1 MPRRQPTTKKNKR
14 ASQPNNFSFL
24 SSTIELSEGSTATRE
39 ELLRTGKFHDVRYG
53 WFEVTQGMLL
63 SMVDNFNQGVFGQ
76 NVFVDVNHSHGNGAA
91 AEVISLSVEGNKL
104 VADLEWTPFGIQMNR
119 ERKLC
124 YLSSEYA
131 ENYKDNETG
140 ETHGP
145 LLKGVGLTIR
155 PVIKHQRSIKLSSGN
170 EAARTYINPALSSKG
185 TITMNEELK
194 RLLAELKAAAL
205 SEIYIKQLSEL
216 FEQSAKDLSD
226 NAAIKTLCDSFIASG
241 KQLAET
247 PAGGTVTL
255 EIKSLS
261 DKASAPPTT
270 AGYDPAPGP
279 DNTKMLSA
287 ADVSEII
294 AKHERDRDTAV
305 RHAAKSL
312 SDKQAIFDK
321 SLAKAEGLTPDTIK
335 SLSSIRSVITADM
348 SDEQVKSL
356 AEHQIN
362 QGNQMEVSRQLS
374 SMGYR
379 APVSGTIVVGGDQS
393 ARSLQ
398 HAIDQGLRTSGAF
411 INSDIKL
418 SETTQPFVDEVLK
431 VFDHSYGKR
440 LFEENKVLSGD
451 GQTRLDNAYIP
462 ASFQRT
468 VIREVLHD
476 LRILQLVQKL
486 TDAGATMVTNVPF
499 EKRDNNQV
507 INDGIVFEGQGI
519 PFANVGTDHDT
530 AYVLAMKLALK
541 VSNEVM
547 HFTNKSLVNWN
558 AWGENV
564 RANVRI
570 IKELVV
576 RRLANEIQ
584 RTSDSFEAMDVANE
598 SVKAQL
604 DGTKSTIVTAK
615 FPIVRPFQQY
625 DMKGNTIGAPENPI
639 VLTINGTV
647 IKPWD
652 GSGKQASGT
661 YYVLKN
667 LNLGH
672 IQLVSEA
679 KDLTPVTPTVTAAT
693 LSYSVATNVVKFDL
707 NFDSAKTEYQK
718 HLNGLLRLVGDQKA
732 TMKAKRF
739 VQPEYLLMS
748 PLVNNEITK
757 ATEFITDSGRKGTDT
772 NFEGDLEKVKGIQT
786 FGTDAPGIDLG
797 DDRIHIGQR
806 NTTTYTVIKP
816 FQTGKAFEAVNE
828 LGQPTGEQVA
838 YGEEYNSIYT
848 PKPIRNRSTGIV
860 LFDSTSRTAVS

>member
-1 MPRRQPTTKKNKR
+1 MPRRSQTKKKNKR
-14 ASQPNNFSFL
+14 ANKPNSFSYT
-24 SSTIELSEGSTATRE
+24 SSTIALSEGSTATRE

-53 WFEVTQGMLL
+53 WFEVTHDMLL
-63 SMVDNFNQGVFGQ
+63 SMVNNFNRGVFGQ

-91 AEVISLSVEGNKL
+91 AEVMSLSIEGNTL
-104 VADLEWTPFGIQMNR
+104 VADLDWTPFGVQMNR

-131 ENYKDNETG
+131 EDYKDNETG
-140 ETHGP
+140 ITHGP

-155 PVIKHQRSIKLSSGN
+155 PVIKHQRSIKLSSGT
-170 EAARTYINPALSSKG
+170 ETARNYINPALQSKE

-194 RLLAELKAAAL
+194 RLLAELKKAAL
-205 SEIYIKQLSEL
+205 SALHIKQLSEL
-216 FEQSAKDLSD
+216 FETSAKGMTDD
-226 NAAIKTLCDSFIASG
+226 AQIKTLCDSFIDSG
-241 KQLAET
+241 KKLSEAV
-247 PAGGTVTL
+247 AGDTVTL

-261 DKASAPPTT
+261 EAPAPTT
-270 AGYDPAPGP
+270 VPA
-279 DNTKMLSA
+279 DKVLSA
-287 ADVSEII
+287 TDVGEII
-294 AKHERDRDTAV
+294 AKHERDRETAKQ
-305 RHAAKSL
+305 AADKTL
-312 SDKQAIFDK
+312 SDKQKIFDDA
-321 SLAKAEGLTPDTIK
+321 LAGAEGLTSDTTK
-335 SLSSIRSVITADM
+335 TLSSIRSVITSDM
-348 SDEQVKSL
+348 TDEQVQAL
-356 AEHQIN
+356 ADHQIT
-362 QGNQMEVSRQLS
+362 QGSQMEVSRQLS

-379 APVSGTIVVGGDQS
+379 APVAGNISVGGDQS
-393 ARSLQ
+393 ALSLQ
-398 HAIDQGLRTSGAF
+398 LAIDQGLKTSGAF

-440 LFEENKVLSGD
+440 LSEENKVLSGD
-451 GQTRLDNAYIP
+451 GQTSLDSAYIP

-486 TDAGATMVTNVPF
+486 TDAGATMVTNVPY

-507 INDGIVFEGQGI
+507 MNDGIVFEGQGI

-584 RTSDSFEAMDVANE
+584 RTSDSFEAMDVSAE
-598 SVKAQL
+598 SVASQL
-604 DGTKSTIVTAK
+604 DGSVSTIVTAN

-625 DMKGNTIGAPENPI
+625 DMKGNTIGSAENPI
-639 VLTINGTV
+639 TLTVDGTAV
-647 IKPWD
+647 TAWD
-652 GSGKQASGT
+652 GTGTQTAGT

-672 IQLVSEA
+672 IQLVSESA
-679 KDLTPVTPTVTAAT
+679 TLTPVTVSAAAAT
-693 LSYSVATNVVKFDL
+693 LSYSAATNIVKFDM
-707 NFDSAKTEYQK
+707 NFDDSTTEYKK
-718 HLNGLLRLVGDQKA
+718 HLNGLLSLVGDQKA
-732 TMKAKRF
+732 MMKSQRF
-739 VQPEYLLMS
+739 VMPEYLLMS
-748 PLVNNEITK
+748 ETLNNEITK
-757 ATEFITDSGRKGTDT
+757 ATEFITDAGRKGTDT

-797 DDRIHIGQR
+797 DNRIHMGQR

-816 FQTGKAFEAVNE
+816 FQTGKAFEAVNTS
-828 LGQPTGEQVA
+828 GQPTGEQVA

-848 PKPIRNRSTGIV
+848 PLPIRNRSTGV
-860 LFDSTSRTAVS
+860 VVFDSTTREVVS

>member
-1 MPRRQPTTKKNKR
+1 MPRRTPAKKKNKR
-14 ASQPNNFSFL
+14 VSKPNSFSFV
-24 SSTIELSEGSTATRE
+24 SSTIALSEGSTATRE

-53 WFEVTQGMLL
+53 WFEVTQDMLL
-63 SMVDNFNQGVFGQ
+63 SMVNNFNQGVFGQ

-91 AEVISLSVEGNKL
+91 AEVMSLSIEGNTL
-104 VADLEWTPFGIQMNR
+104 VADLDWTPFGVQMNR

-131 ENYKDNETG
+131 EDYKDNETG
-140 ETHGP
+140 ITHGP

-155 PVIKHQRSIKLSSGN
+155 PVIKHQRSIKLSSGT
-170 EAARTYINPALSSKG
+170 EAARNYINPALQSKE
-185 TITMNEELK
+185 TITMTEELK
-194 RLLAELKAAAL
+194 RLLAELKKAAL
-205 SEIYIKQLSEL
+205 SALHTKQLSEL
-216 FEQSAKDLSD
+216 FEKSAKGMTDEAD
-226 NAAIKTLCDSFIASG
+226 IKTLCDSFISSG
-241 KQLAET
+241 KALAEAA
-247 PAGGTVTL
+247 PGESVTL
-255 EIKSLS
+255 EIKTLS
-261 DKASAPPTT
+261 DAPATPV
-270 AGYDPAPGP
+270 AAPA
-279 DNTKMLSA
+279 DKMLSA
-287 ADVSEII
+287 ADVGDII
-294 AKHERDRDTAV
+294 AKHERDRETAKQT
-305 RHAAKSL
+305 ADKTL
-312 SDKQAIFDK
+312 SDKQKIFDDA
-321 SLAKAEGLTPDTIK
+321 LAGAEGLTPDTTK
-335 SLSSIRSVITADM
+335 SLSSIRSVITSDM
-348 SDEQVKSL
+348 TDEQVTAL
-356 AEHQIN
+356 AAHQIA
-362 QGNQMEVSRQLS
+362 QGSQMEVSRQLS

-379 APVSGTIVVGGDQS
+379 APVAGNISVGGDQS
-393 ARSLQ
+393 ALSLQ
-398 HAIDQGLRTSGAF
+398 LAIDQGLKTSGAF

-431 VFDHSYGKR
+431 VFDMNYGKR
-440 LFEENKVLSGD
+440 LSEENKVLSGD
-451 GQTRLDNAYIP
+451 GQTSLDNAYIP

-486 TDAGATMVTNVPF
+486 TDAGATMVTNVPY

-507 INDGIVFEGQGI
+507 LNDGIVFEGQGI

-584 RTSDSFEAMDVANE
+584 RTSDSFEAMDASAE
-598 SVKAQL
+598 SVATQL
-604 DGTKSTIVTAK
+604 DGSVSTIVTAN

-625 DMKGNTIGAPENPI
+625 DMKGNTIGSAENPI
-639 VLTINGTV
+639 TLTIDGTV
-647 IKPWD
+647 ITPWD
-652 GSGKQASGT
+652 GTGTQTAGT

-672 IQLVSEA
+672 IQLVSES
-679 KDLTPVTPTVTAAT
+679 KTFTPVTVSAAAAT
-693 LSYSVATNVVKFDL
+693 ISYSSATNVVKFDMD
-707 NFDSAKTEYQK
+707 FDDTKTEYKK
-718 HLNGLLRLVGDQKA
+718 HLNGLLSLVGDQKA
-732 TMKAKRF
+732 LMKSQRF
-739 VQPEYLLMS
+739 VMPEYLLMS
-748 PLVNNEITK
+748 ETLNNEITK

-772 NFEGDLEKVKGIQT
+772 NFQGDLEKVKGIQT

-797 DDRIHIGQR
+797 DNRIHMGQR
-806 NTTTYTVIKP
+806 NTTTYTVAKP
-816 FQTGKAFEAVNE
+816 FQTGKAFEAVND

-848 PKPIRNRSTGIV
+848 PLPIRNRSTGV
-860 LFDSTSRTAVS
+860 VVFDSTTREVVS